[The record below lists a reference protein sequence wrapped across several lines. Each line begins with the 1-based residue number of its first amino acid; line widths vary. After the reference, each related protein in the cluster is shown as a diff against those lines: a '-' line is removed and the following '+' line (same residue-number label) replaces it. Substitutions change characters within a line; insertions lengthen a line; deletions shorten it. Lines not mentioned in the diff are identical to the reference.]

1 MKKLSEHIL
10 HAGRWLT
17 LKASTWRT
25 ERGEEIYWESID
37 RSGSREV
44 VVVVARL
51 QPSGRVV
58 LLRQFRPAVGKHVV
72 GFPAGLVDD
81 NDVEASVTR
90 ELSEETGYSG
100 RLRSISPPLS
110 TNAALLSDMV
120 RLADVEVDE
129 ELPQNRNPQ
138 QRLEP
143 GEEITVHLVR
153 TSEAKQFLA
162 ERQQAGDEIGS
173 GVWYLLAFWDQFGM
187 TKE

>member
-1 MKKLSEHIL
+1 MRKLSEHIL

-17 LKASTWRT
+17 LKATTWRT

-44 VVVVARL
+44 VVIVARL
-51 QPSGRVV
+51 RPSGRVV
-58 LLRQFRPAVGKHVV
+58 LLRQFRPAVGKHVI

-90 ELSEETGYSG
+90 ELSEETGYVG
-100 RLRSISPPLS
+100 RTLSISPPLS
-110 TNAALLSDMV
+110 TNAALLSDLV

-129 ELPQNRNPQ
+129 MLPHNQNPQ
-138 QRLEP
+138 QHLEP
-143 GEEITVHLVR
+143 GEEISVHLVR
-153 TSEAKQFLA
+153 TGEAKQFLI

-173 GVWYLLAFWDQFGM
+173 GVWYLLAFWGHSGM
-187 TKE
+187 APE